1 MSISYILKVK
11 FITFVKEHIFL
22 YDKNKVDNLYC
33 YNWSYSIYIK
43 AYYIYS
49 FKGKIWDFLANSID
63 FVFFGLA
70 LNLSNINEIENFNAS
85 IDAKWATKFKG
96 FSTIAI
102 IVFSSILGMLYISE
116 QQADPIISDFSTFIV
131 SVLLG
136 VTSFVISYAI
146 FSKLNQLHNAN
157 S

>member
-1 MSISYILKVK
+1 MIKTKWIIYTVIIGLIPFILRLII
-11 FITFVKEHIFL
+11 FILSKE
-22 YDKNKVDNLYC
+22 K
-33 YNWSYSIYIK
+33 S
-43 AYYIYS
+43 
-49 FKGKIWDFLANSID
+49 WDFLANSID

-70 LNLSNINEIENFNAS
+70 LNLSNINEIENFNTS
-85 IDAKWATKFKG
+85 VDVQWATKFKG

-102 IVFSSILGMLYISE
+102 IVFASILGMLYISE
-116 QQADPIISDFSTFIV
+116 QQSDPIISSFSAFIV
-131 SVLLG
+131 AVLLG